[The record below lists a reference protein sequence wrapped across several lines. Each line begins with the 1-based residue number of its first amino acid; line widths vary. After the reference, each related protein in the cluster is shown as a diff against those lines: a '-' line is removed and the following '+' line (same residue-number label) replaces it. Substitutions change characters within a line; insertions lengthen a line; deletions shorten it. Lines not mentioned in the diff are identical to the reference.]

1 MYGGRIRLVNR
12 CRLPSTTR
20 LSFTRGAFSANV
32 PVPVVTGRGLA
43 DPVAHDQ
50 RAPLAVAI
58 LGEARDVV
66 VGLHFQRRR
75 DHAPRT
81 LPREFVERVAKT
93 EAIFLVLRLRVPTL
107 AAFQYLEHRRA
118 FPRRRAC
125 KLTVGVFWVWL
136 PGKVRRFFRPSRSTT
151 SGYISS

>member
-1 MYGGRIRLVNR
+1 MADGDRPAASSPSSTGSASRKSPVDSPCRYKSGSTASTFGDRRVYGGRMRLVKR

-58 LGEARDVV
+58 LGEARD
-66 VGLHFQRRR
+66 
-75 DHAPRT
+75 
-81 LPREFVERVAKT
+81 
-93 EAIFLVLRLRVPTL
+93 
-107 AAFQYLEHRRA
+107 
-118 FPRRRAC
+118 
-125 KLTVGVFWVWL
+125 
-136 PGKVRRFFRPSRSTT
+136 
-151 SGYISS
+151 